1 MGKLSDAKVR
11 GLRKHGRYGD
21 GDGLYLVIR
30 RNGTRAWVLRA
41 VVGRRRRDIGLGG
54 YPATGLKDAR
64 MKTQEMLGAIA
75 DGRDPTS
82 SSRRSAKPTFAE
94 STREVLEMNRPRWRS
109 DDHARVWLQSL
120 ERHAMPTIGNMPID
134 RIERSDVL
142 EVLKPIWTKIPETAR
157 RVRQRMRTIFRWA
170 MSHGYIEHN
179 PAGEAI
185 DGALPPMPK
194 VKAHLRAL
202 PYREVPE
209 ALKVVEASPASQS
222 SKHCFR
228 FLVLTAARSGEARG
242 AVWDEI
248 DLDGALWTVPAERMK
263 GGELHRV
270 PLSRQSVEVLNEAS
284 ALRDDSGLVFPS
296 PTLVGR
302 ELSNMTLTKILRAT
316 GYAKRATCHGF
327 RTSFREWTLE
337 QADAP
342 WAVAEAALAH
352 GLGNQVEKSYAR
364 SDLLGKRRELM
375 QAWAD
380 YLLLPTAD
388 AGLHGQE

>member
-11 GLRKHGRYGD
+11 GLRKPGRFGD

-30 RNGTRAWVLRA
+30 PSGTRAWVLRA
-41 VVGRRRRDIGLGG
+41 VVNGKRRDIGLGG

-64 MKTQEMLGAIA
+64 TKAQEMLSAVA
-75 DGRDPTS
+75 DGRDPTAS
-82 SSRRSAKPTFAE
+82 SSRSSRPTFAE
-94 STREVLEMNRPRWRS
+94 ATREVLDMNRPRWRS
-109 DDHARVWLQSL
+109 DHHPKVWLQSL

-142 EVLKPIWTKIPETAR
+142 DVLKPIWTKIPETAR

-170 MSHGYIEHN
+170 MSHGYIEIN

-185 DGALPPMPK
+185 DGALPRIPK
-194 VKAHLRAL
+194 VKEHLRAL
-202 PYREVPE
+202 PYGEVPE
-209 ALKVVEASPASQS
+209 ALEVVEGSPASLP
-222 SKHCFR
+222 SKLCFR

-242 AVWDEI
+242 AAWDEI
-248 DLDGALWTVPAERMK
+248 DLDGALWTIPAGRMK

-270 PLSRQSVEVLNEAS
+270 PLSRQAFEVLDEAQT
-284 ALRDDSGLVFPS
+284 LRDRSGLVFPS
-296 PTLVGR
+296 PTLAGR

-316 GYAKRATCHGF
+316 GYAEKATCHGF

-337 QADAP
+337 RADAP

-364 SDLLGKRRELM
+364 SDLLARRRNLM

-380 YLLLPTAD
+380 YILPPPTD
-388 AGLHGQE
+388 ASLNGR